1 MSKYKHPSPNIKNP
15 TFNNMITIKNLKK
28 TYGNATV
35 LNIENLEIQKGE
47 TFGLV
52 GNNGAG
58 KTTLFSLVLDLIQ
71 PTTGFVSVD
80 DIKVN
85 ESEGWK
91 NKVSAFIDE
100 TFLIGY
106 LTPEEY
112 FYFIGELRGQNK
124 ASVDEFL
131 KQFHDLFNGEIVNSG
146 KYVRDLSKGNQKKV
160 GIVGALIGK
169 PEIIILDE
177 PFANLDPSTQIKLKI
192 MIRDFANE
200 NGVTFLISS
209 HDLSHTTE
217 VCNRIVVVNKG
228 EVVRDIQTTPE
239 TLQDLEKYFADQVSL
254 GKQEISTEKT
264 SL

>member
-1 MSKYKHPSPNIKNP
+1 
-15 TFNNMITIKNLKK
+15 MITINNLTK
-28 TYGNATV
+28 TYGKATV
-35 LNIENLEIQKGE
+35 LNIEHLEIPNGE

-58 KTTLFSLVLDLIQ
+58 KTTLFSLMLDLIQ
-71 PTTGFVSVD
+71 ASTGYVSID
-80 DIKVN
+80 GIKVN
-85 ESEGWK
+85 ESEAWK
-91 NKVSAFIDE
+91 NKVSAFVDDS
-100 TFLIGY
+100 FLIGY

-131 KQFHDLFNGEIVNSG
+131 KQFHDLFSDEILNSG

-160 GIVGALIGK
+160 GIVGAIIGN

-177 PFANLDPSTQIKLKI
+177 PFANLDPSTQIKLKNLI
-192 MIRDFANE
+192 KE
-200 NGVTFLISS
+200 LSKQEGVTFLISS

-228 EVVRDIQTTPE
+228 QMVKDIQTNPE
-239 TLQDLEKYFADQVSL
+239 TLKDLEQYFADQISIPA
-254 GKQEISTEKT
+254 EIVPV
-264 SL
+264 

>member
-1 MSKYKHPSPNIKNP
+1 
-15 TFNNMITIKNLKK
+15 MITIENLSK
-28 TYGNATV
+28 TYGKATV
-35 LNIENLEIQKGE
+35 LHIEHLEIPKGE

-58 KTTLFSLVLDLIQ
+58 KTTLFSVMLDLIQ
-71 PTTGFVSVD
+71 ATTGSVSID
-80 DIKVN
+80 GIKVN
-85 ESEGWK
+85 ESEAWK
-91 NKVSAFIDE
+91 NKVSAFVDDS
-100 TFLIGY
+100 FLIGY

-131 KQFHDLFNGEIVNSG
+131 KQFHDLFSGEILNSG

-160 GIVGALIGK
+160 GIVGAIIGN

-177 PFANLDPSTQIKLKI
+177 PFANLDPSTQIKLKNLI
-192 MIRDFANE
+192 KELSKQD
-200 NGVTFLISS
+200 GVTFLISS

-228 EVVRDIQTTPE
+228 RLVKDIRTNPE
-239 TLQDLEKYFADQVSL
+239 TLKDLEQYFADQVSAPAAEPDYN
-254 GKQEISTEKT
+254 KAE
-264 SL
+264 

>member
-1 MSKYKHPSPNIKNP
+1 
-15 TFNNMITIKNLKK
+15 MITINNLSK
-28 TYGNATV
+28 TYGTATV
-35 LNIENLEIQKGE
+35 LNIENIEIPNGE

-58 KTTLFSLVLDLIQ
+58 KTTLFSLMLDLIQ
-71 PTTGFVSVD
+71 ATTGSVSID
-80 DIKVN
+80 EIKVS
-85 ESEGWK
+85 ESEAWK
-91 NKVSAFIDE
+91 SKVSAFVDD

-131 KQFHDLFNGEIVNSG
+131 KQFHDLFNGEILNSG

-160 GIVGALIGK
+160 GIVGAIIGN

-177 PFANLDPSTQIKLKI
+177 PFANLDPSTQIKLKNLI
-192 MIRDFANE
+192 KELSKQD
-200 NGVTFLISS
+200 GVTFLISS

-228 EVVRDIQTTPE
+228 QMVKDIQTNPE
-239 TLQDLEKYFADQVSL
+239 TLKELEQYFADQVSTP
-254 GKQEISTEKT
+254 TEAI
-264 SL
+264 